1 TKSWKPKSYQFYYTP
16 ERRRYSFNPRT
27 EEFIPLENDAVLD
40 EAELRRHVPGF
51 CQMSEYD
58 AYGCWEDAFNSL
70 QDFVDNNISGNQFD
84 RDKQLAAYSKIAA
97 NNDGTAGEKI
107 YAYIRDHGKGEPR

>member
-1 TKSWKPKSYQFYYTP
+1 M
-16 ERRRYSFNPRT
+16 
-27 EEFIPLENDAVLD
+27 D
-40 EAELRRHVPGF
+40 ESELRRHVPGF

-70 QDFVDNNISGNQFD
+70 EDFVEGNLSGNLFD
-84 RDKQLAAYSKIAA
+84 REKQLVAYSKIAA

-107 YAYIRDHGKGEPR
+107 YEDIRDHGEGGPR